1 MLIISASKANKIA
14 DLLNKGFS
22 HKIRFNLISSILDS
36 VARGDKFAN
45 EYLPIGISCSEIED
59 LTKEFKEI
67 GYEVKVIQV
76 GCELI
81 FSVRW

>member
-1 MLIISASKANKIA
+1 MLIISASKANNIA
-14 DLLNKGFS
+14 DLLHKGIL

-36 VARGDKFAN
+36 VGRGVKFAN
-45 EYLPIGISCSEIED
+45 EYLPICISCSEIED
-59 LTKEFKEI
+59 LTNEFKEI